1 VNKPFGEVG
10 STPTSC
16 FNYIRERSIMD
27 AENVSEFYYEQLKD
41 TTNPALVLS
50 RFFGS
55 LFSRDYGRSEVIL
68 FNRLLK
74 IYGRFTVY
82 FSLLDMTSM
91 TEINFDNIYGLIS
104 YFAKKRIEQKYGILV
119 IETRSL
125 DKEVGVLEKLI
136 AKQKKVKLNVQEL
149 END

>member
-1 VNKPFGEVG
+1 
-10 STPTSC
+10 
-16 FNYIRERSIMD
+16 MD

-50 RFFGS
+50 RLFGA
-55 LFSRDYGRSEVIL
+55 LFNRDYGRSEVIL

-125 DKEVGVLEKLI
+125 DKEVGTLEKLI
-136 AKQKKVKLNVQEL
+136 AKQKKIKLNVQEL